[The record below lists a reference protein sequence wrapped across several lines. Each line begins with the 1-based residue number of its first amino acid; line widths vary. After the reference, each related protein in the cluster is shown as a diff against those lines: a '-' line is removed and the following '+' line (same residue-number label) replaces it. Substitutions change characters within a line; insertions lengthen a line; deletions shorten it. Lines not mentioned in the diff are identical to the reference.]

1 MSVYWNIAF
10 ILSNFILDLDPEIV
24 TIQSR
29 FRSLN
34 FWGAWGGSNPL
45 TNVFT
50 DLSVREKMVS
60 KPALEQEA

>member
-1 MSVYWNIAF
+1 M
-10 ILSNFILDLDPEIV
+10 LSNFRLDLDPEFVI
-24 TIQSR
+24 IQSR

-50 DLSVREKMVS
+50 DLSVREKVVS
-60 KPALEQEA
+60 KPAREQDA